1 MIKRYQSNGR
11 LSHIVEY
18 PLSGNVV
25 VLSGQVAENR
35 DVDITGQTK
44 DVLATIDRLL
54 AEAGVSKERII
65 SAQIWLSDISDFDA
79 MNSVWDEWV
88 SKVNTPARACVESR
102 LADPRLKIEIQVWAL
117 K

>member
-11 LSHIVEY
+11 LSHVVEY

-25 VLSGQVAENR
+25 VISGQVAENR
-35 DVDITGQTK
+35 DLDIRGQTR
-44 DVLATIDRLL
+44 DVLAVVDRLL
-54 AEAGVSKERII
+54 AEAGTTKERLI
-65 SAQIWLSDISDFDA
+65 SAHIWLSHIGDFDA
-79 MNSVWDEWV
+79 MNEIWDEWV
-88 SKVNTPARACVESR
+88 SKENPPARACVESR

>member
-54 AEAGVSKERII
+54 AEAGVSKEKSFRPRSGFPI
-65 SAQIWLSDISDFDA
+65 SAIL
-79 MNSVWDEWV
+79 M
-88 SKVNTPARACVESR
+88 R
-102 LADPRLKIEIQVWAL
+102 
-117 K
+117 